1 MGTAQSV
8 AAEVSELTI
17 PQAFA
22 AIAIARARVNGGHK
36 GVRIEPLNCARLRH
50 TGNRMVVI
58 KRYASNDTC
67 ELRSTT
73 LHDAASFCRIGRAE
87 HGKRNAT
94 VPEDASGHL
103 PAVQRVSEPVTPN
116 SDRQL
121 IDILSIEIVSDVVV
135 ARAIIASQLSRK
147 RGEDRACGKLQ
158 ESAV

>member
-17 PQAFA
+17 LQVFA
-22 AIAIARARVNGGHK
+22 AIAIACARVNGGHK
-36 GVRIEPLNCARLRH
+36 GVRIEPLNCARLRYP
-50 TGNRMVVI
+50 GNRVVVI
-58 KRYASNDTC
+58 KRYDRNNTC
-67 ELRSTT
+67 KLGAPT
-73 LHDAASFCRIGRAE
+73 LHDAAFFCRIGRAE
-87 HGKRNAT
+87 QGKRNAT
-94 VPEDASGHL
+94 VPKDASGHL
-103 PAVQRVSEPVTPN
+103 PAVHRVSEPVTPD

-121 IDILSIEIVSDVVV
+121 IGILSIEIVSDVVV